1 MQNYFS
7 IQLLRVVK
15 SSLWLTSK
23 KNSKNYATIHPIP
36 NLLYE
41 FCACDR
47 QLRTKGGN
55 QY

>member
-15 SSLWLTSK
+15 FALADLE

-41 FCACDR
+41 FCACNR

>member
-15 SSLWLTSK
+15 SSLWLTS
-23 KNSKNYATIHPIP
+23 NYATIHPIP

>member
-23 KNSKNYATIHPIP
+23 KIHPIP

>member
-23 KNSKNYATIHPIP
+23 NSKNYATIHPIP

-41 FCACDR
+41 FCACNR